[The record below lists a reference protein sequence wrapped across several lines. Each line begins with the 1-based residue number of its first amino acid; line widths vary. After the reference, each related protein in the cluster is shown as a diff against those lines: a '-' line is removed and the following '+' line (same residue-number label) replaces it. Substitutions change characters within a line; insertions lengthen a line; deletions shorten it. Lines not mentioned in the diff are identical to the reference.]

1 MAFLI
6 DDLVVWIGKKVRDMA
21 EEELYGTEEKI
32 QEQLLNFQAKLDM
45 GEIKEEE
52 YKIKEDDLL
61 DKLEELRKKK
71 EGEEE
76 EKSEEDE
83 ES

>member
-6 DDLVVWIGKKVRDMA
+6 DDLVVWIGKKVKEMA
-21 EEELYGTEEKI
+21 EEELYGNEEKI

-52 YKIKEDDLL
+52 YKIKEEELL

-71 EGEEE
+71 EGGEDG
-76 EKSEEDE
+76 EDE